1 MVKLNKRSKQIFE
14 ILRNHP
20 KGITGEYISQQL
32 GVSTRTIRSDM
43 KILQNALSEYEVEI
57 VSSPRGYRFQEFSQ
71 LNEVEQKLFQNNNN
85 TNLETSEERVH
96 YILCRLL
103 ENTFLDKAITQNNLA
118 DEMFVSLSTLKS
130 HLNKVKLI
138 LAKYDLKIVQ
148 DGTKGIKITGQ
159 EQKIRYCLSEVVNMK
174 RENIFFQKILP
185 EVSIVLLNK
194 IIKEVLSARNLQL
207 TDNAKENLSVHTAI
221 AIERAKYSKE
231 ISYPASLA
239 KQIENTFEY
248 SVAKEIVAQIY
259 EQAHIDLSYG
269 EVYYIAQC
277 LLASKKVFDVGQSSD
292 QSHAKDLVKAI
303 LAEIHDRLSIDFT
316 NDECLINGL
325 TLHLNIALNRI
336 KFQMHIDNELLET
349 IKSDYPLAFQ
359 MGVIAG
365 KVVEDKDNII
375 INENEIGYI
384 ALHFGAA
391 LSRNNIKEKVEVKNV
406 IIVCSSGLGMS
417 VLLKAKIEEYFHNRL
432 NIVKIL
438 PGYEVTKKLID
449 NVDYILTTVPL
460 KNIKSDKIIEINR
473 ILRKSDID
481 KIESKIFKKPL
492 ISIRE
497 ILRFFDKNNFYIN
510 ENFKTKSECINFLTD
525 EAIKKGLMSEIAK
538 QSVFEREK
546 IASTSIGD
554 LTAIPHPIYNEQGK
568 SFISIL
574 VLDKPILW
582 DDLLVQ
588 VVFLLNVENSKS
600 ALWEKVFL
608 TLYDYIKLNNG
619 INSILINKSFKIFIR
634 EYLYLLKGINLYK

>member
-1 MVKLNKRSKQIFE
+1 MVKLNKRSKRIFD
-14 ILRNHP
+14 ILKNHP
-20 KGITGEYISQQL
+20 QGITGEYISQQL

-43 KILQNALSEYEVEI
+43 KVLQNALSEYTLEI
-57 VSSPRGYRFQEFSQ
+57 ISSPKGYRFQEVNN
-71 LNEVEQKLFQNNNN
+71 LNEIEQQLFQDSS
-85 TNLETSEERVH
+85 TSLETSEQRVH

-118 DEMFVSLSTLKS
+118 EEMFVSLSTLKS
-130 HLNKVKLI
+130 HLNKVKTI
-138 LAKYDLKIVQ
+138 LDKYDLEIVQ

-174 RENIFFQKILP
+174 NETIFLQKVLP
-185 EVSIVLLNK
+185 DISIVLLNR
-194 IIKEVLSARNLQL
+194 IIKDVLSARNLQL

-221 AIERAKYSKE
+221 AIERAKYGKE

-248 SVAKEIVAQIY
+248 SVAKEIVAKIY

-292 QSHAKDLVKAI
+292 QAHAKELVNII
-303 LAEIHDRLSIDFT
+303 LAEIRDRLSIDFT
-316 NDECLINGL
+316 EDECLINGL

-365 KVVEDKDNII
+365 KVVEEQDSII

-391 LSRNNIKEKVEVKNV
+391 LSRNNIKEKIEAQN
-406 IIVCSSGLGMS
+406 IILVCSSGLGMS
-417 VLLKAKIEEYFHNRL
+417 VLLKAKIEEHFHNRL
-432 NIVKIL
+432 NIVNIL
-438 PGYEVTKKLID
+438 PGYEVNEKLLD
-449 NVDYILTTVPL
+449 DVDFILTTVPL

-481 KIESKIFKKPL
+481 KIEAKIFKKPL
-492 ISIRE
+492 INIRE
-497 ILRFFDKNNFYIN
+497 ILRFFNKNNFYIN
-510 ENFKTKSECINFLTD
+510 KNFKNKDECINFLTD
-525 EAIKKGLMSEIAK
+525 EAIKKGLMNELAK

-582 DDLLVQ
+582 DEFLVQ
-588 VVFLLNVENSKS
+588 VVFLLNVSHNQS

-608 TLYDYIKLNNG
+608 TLYDYIKFKNG
-619 INSILINKSFKIFIR
+619 INSMLINKSFRIFIR
-634 EYLYLLKGINLYK
+634 EYIYLLKGINLYK